1 MKLYVRS
8 MLVLLLLSVVV
19 TTGQFVACGSTKQAS
34 AQSQGPAGPPGP
46 AGPQGPAGPEGP
58 AGPTGPQGP
67 AGPATVPL
75 YSTTGEGSSIS
86 NSGQTVMSLTGL
98 PAGTYQ
104 VFIRVTAEWA
114 SSSTL
119 TNQGARCDLQVNGVP
134 VVPANTSISEI
145 ASSATDPTYVTVS
158 NMGPASVPAS
168 GAIDAYCFNWGISNA
183 MTAWSGTL
191 QAIPVTLN

>member
-34 AQSQGPAGPPGP
+34 AQSQGPAGP
-46 AGPQGPAGPEGP
+46 
-58 AGPTGPQGP
+58 
-67 AGPATVPL
+67 VPL

-104 VFIRVTAEWA
+104 AWIRVTAQFP

-119 TNQGARCDLQVNGVP
+119 TNEGLNCSLVP
-134 VVPANTSISEI
+134 SSPSNAAQSEI

-158 NMGPASVPAS
+158 LQGPATVAAGGTVSAN
-168 GAIDAYCFNWGISNA
+168 CLNWGISNA
-183 MTAWSGTL
+183 MENWSGTL
-191 QAIPVTLN
+191 QVIPVTLN

>member
-1 MKLYVRS
+1 MKLYVRG

-34 AQSQGPAGPPGP
+34 AQSQGPASP
-46 AGPQGPAGPEGP
+46 
-58 AGPTGPQGP
+58 
-67 AGPATVPL
+67 VPL

-86 NSGQTVMSLTGL
+86 NSGQEVMSLTGL

-104 VFIRVTAEWA
+104 VFLRVTAEWA

>member
-58 AGPTGPQGP
+58 AGPTGPTGPQGP

-86 NSGQTVMSLTGL
+86 NSGQTVMSLTGFTCEEDI
-98 PAGTYQ
+98 P
-104 VFIRVTAEWA
+104 
-114 SSSTL
+114 
-119 TNQGARCDLQVNGVP
+119 
-134 VVPANTSISEI
+134 
-145 ASSATDPTYVTVS
+145 
-158 NMGPASVPAS
+158 SVH
-168 GAIDAYCFNWGISNA
+168 
-183 MTAWSGTL
+183 
-191 QAIPVTLN
+191 

>member
-104 VFIRVTAEWA
+104 VFIRVTAEWP

-119 TNQGARCDLQVNGVP
+119 TNEGLNCSLVP
-134 VVPANTSISEI
+134 SSPSNAAQSEI
-145 ASSATDPTYVTVS
+145 ASSASDPTYVTVS
-158 NMGPASVPAS
+158 LQGPATVVADGTVSAN
-168 GAIDAYCFNWGISNA
+168 CLNWGISNA
-183 MTAWSGTL
+183 MENWSGTL